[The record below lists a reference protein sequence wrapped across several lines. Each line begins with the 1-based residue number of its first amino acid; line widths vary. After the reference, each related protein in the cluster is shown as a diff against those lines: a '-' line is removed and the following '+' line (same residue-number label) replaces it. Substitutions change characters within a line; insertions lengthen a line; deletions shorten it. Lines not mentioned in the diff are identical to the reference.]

1 MKSLRLKTFEVH
13 ATRLLVGIVLASS
26 AVLAQTLITRSQAL
40 EAARNSASVLAA
52 QARVAASEAQASAAG
67 LPISGSANAGY
78 AWNGVDPKPPG
89 RDAVKGD
96 WTYGVQVS
104 YAGLFG
110 EAGANRVTTGLNVE
124 RARRAALTARGRA
137 GKNAVALWHGL
148 RRAEAGVS
156 SAIAARELAE
166 LQDKASEARLNAG
179 AINAGDRET
188 ARVSLETAKLDEARA
203 NARLDGVRLQLEAV
217 LGLRGSSAPEWSP
230 LPLPPEAVNIE
241 AREDLFEARAALV
254 QADLDLNRGRQALFP
269 KLNLDGG
276 ITGSSGSLNGQV
288 NSDLAA
294 SASFSSPTPG
304 LNLDST
310 SWKFGVSVVI
320 PIEPGK
326 ISALGAL
333 EVSVNAARSS
343 LEAAIL
349 AAKADVAAKR
359 SALVLARSGLTLSQ
373 RNLDLST
380 QNLERAKQRLAAGVL
395 SSLDVKRAE
404 SELGKAREGLYTAQA
419 ELDNATLE
427 VFEAINQPLEAQ

>member
-1 MKSLRLKTFEVH
+1 MKSLRIAGLEVRVV
-13 ATRLLVGIVLASS
+13 RLIVGFLLASTV
-26 AVLAQTLITRSQAL
+26 VLAQGVLTRSRAL
-40 EAARNSASVLAA
+40 EAAKSSAGVLAA

-78 AWNGVDPKPPG
+78 AWNGIDPVPPG

-96 WTYGVQVS
+96 WTYGLQVS

-110 EAGANRVTTGLNVE
+110 EAGANRITTGLGVE
-124 RARRAALTARGRA
+124 RARRAALAARGRA
-137 GKNAVALWHGL
+137 SKNAVALWHGL
-148 RRAEAGVS
+148 RRAELGLVS
-156 SAIAARELAE
+156 AQTARELAE
-166 LQDKASEARLNAG
+166 LQDRASDARLNAG
-179 AINAGDRET
+179 AINTGERET
-188 ARVSLETAKLDEARA
+188 ARIGLETARFDEARA
-203 NARLDGVRLQLEAV
+203 TSKLEAASLQLEAI
-217 LGLRGSSAPEWSP
+217 LGLRGPSAAEWVA
-230 LPLPPEAVNIE
+230 LPAPPEAANLE
-241 AREDLFEARAALV
+241 AREDVFEARAALV

-294 SASFSSPTPG
+294 SVSFASPTPG
-304 LNLDST
+304 LSTDST

-320 PIEPGK
+320 PLEPGK

-333 EVSVNAARSS
+333 EISVNAARSS
-343 LEAAIL
+343 LQASIL

-359 SALVLARSGLTLSQ
+359 GALILARSGLVLSE
-373 RNLDLST
+373 RNLQLSN

-404 SELGKAREGLYTAQA
+404 SELTKAREGLYSAQA

>member
-1 MKSLRLKTFEVH
+1 MKSLGFAGLELRV
-13 ATRLLVGIVLASS
+13 TRLLVGIVLTS
-26 AVLAQTLITRSQAL
+26 AVVLAQAALTRTQAL
-40 EAARNSASVLAA
+40 EAVRSSASVLAA

-89 RDAVKGD
+89 RDAIKGD
-96 WTYGVQVS
+96 WTYGLQIS

-110 EAGANRVTTGLNVE
+110 EAGANRVTAGLNVE
-124 RARRAALTARGRA
+124 RARRVALAARGRA
-137 GKNAVALWHGL
+137 GKNAVSLWHGL
-148 RRAEAGVS
+148 RRAEIGLL
-156 SAIAARELAE
+156 SAITARELAE
-166 LQDKASEARLNAG
+166 LQDKASESRLNAG

-188 ARVSLETAKLDEARA
+188 ARISLETAKLDEARA
-203 NARLDGVRLQLEAV
+203 NTRLEGARLQLEAV
-217 LGLRGSSAPEWSP
+217 LGLNGPSAPEWST
-230 LPLPPEAVNIE
+230 LPAPPEAVNLE
-241 AREDLFEARAALV
+241 AREDLFEARAVLV

-276 ITGSSGSLNGQV
+276 ISGSSGSLNGQV

-294 SASFSSPTPG
+294 SVSFVSPTPG
-304 LNLDST
+304 LGTDST
-310 SWKFGVSVVI
+310 SWKFGVSLVI
-320 PIEPGK
+320 PLEPGK
-326 ISALGAL
+326 IGALGAL
-333 EVSVNAARSS
+333 EISVNAARSS
-343 LEAAIL
+343 LQAAIL

-359 SALVLARSGLTLSQ
+359 AALVLSRSGLTLSQ

-404 SELGKAREGLYTAQA
+404 SELGKAREGLYAAQA

-427 VFEAINQPLEAQ
+427 VYEAINQPLEAQ